1 MLSKTFWN
9 ILSLNSIVN
18 LPNDIHSQDKGGSNL
33 FSNSASFSSLS
44 WITWFNDE
52 TFPSFCLMFCSNR
65 CIEPRDSSSSRTLK
79 QTEVITSMTTQGG
92 ALNCTYAII
101 LIIHTASRRY
111 VPHYALHSSSSPRK
125 GASRVTPSFSSV
137 PTTSSNVIAPFPF
150 LKTSGHTISSL
161 SFLRRHVIHFPSP
174 SLKRF
179 VRHYS
184 FALFKDNIPLKTPRK
199 APMDWLNGH
208 TQSN

>member
-18 LPNDIHSQDKGGSNL
+18 LPNDIHSQGKGGPNL

-79 QTEVITSMTTQGG
+79 QTEVITSITV
-92 ALNCTYAII
+92 NCTCAII

-111 VPHYALHSSSSPRK
+111 VPHYALQSSSSPRK
-125 GASRVTPSFSSV
+125 GASRLTPSFSPV
-137 PTTSSNVIAPFPF
+137 PTTSPNVIAPFPF
-150 LKTSGHTISSL
+150 LWTSGHTISSL
-161 SFLRRHVIHFPSP
+161 PFLRVRHVIHFPST

-179 VRHYS
+179 VTQCS
-184 FALFKDNIPLKTPRK
+184 FTRFKDNIPLKTPTR
-199 APMDWLNGH
+199 PPID
-208 TQSN
+208 

>member
-18 LPNDIHSQDKGGSNL
+18 LPNDIHSQGKGGPNL

-79 QTEVITSMTTQGG
+79 QTEVITSMIAQGG
-92 ALNCTYAII
+92 VLNCTYAII
-101 LIIHTASRRY
+101 LILRTASRRY
-111 VPHYALHSSSSPRK
+111 VPHYALHSSRSPRK
-125 GASRVTPSFSSV
+125 GASSLTPSFSPV
-137 PTTSSNVIAPFPF
+137 PTTSPNVIAPFPF
-150 LKTSGHTISSL
+150 LRTSGHTISSL
-161 SFLRRHVIHFPSP
+161 SFLRASRHTFPFSILMNV
-174 SLKRF
+174 SS
-179 VRHYS
+179 HI
-184 FALFKDNIPLKTPRK
+184 IPLPASRTTFRQK
-199 APMDWLNGH
+199 LLGGH
-208 TQSN
+208 QWTD

>member
-1 MLSKTFWN
+1 MLSRTFWN

-79 QTEVITSMTTQGG
+79 QTEVITSMTAQGG
-92 ALNCTYAII
+92 ALNYTYAII
-101 LIIHTASRRY
+101 LIIHTAVS
-111 VPHYALHSSSSPRK
+111 HYALHSCSSPRK
-125 GASRVTPSFSSV
+125 GVSRLTSSFSPV
-137 PTTSSNVIAPFPF
+137 PTTSPSVIAPFPF
-150 LKTSGHTISSL
+150 LRTSGHTIPSL
-161 SFLRRHVIHFPSP
+161 SFLHASR
-174 SLKRF
+174 
-179 VRHYS
+179 
-184 FALFKDNIPLKTPRK
+184 DT
-199 APMDWLNGH
+199 
-208 TQSN
+208 

>member
-1 MLSKTFWN
+1 MLSTTFWN

-79 QTEVITSMTTQGG
+79 QTEVITSMTAQGG
-92 ALNCTYAII
+92 ALNYTYVII
-101 LIIHTASRRY
+101 LITHTASRRY
-111 VPHYALHSSSSPRK
+111 VPHSTLHSSSSPRK
-125 GASRVTPSFSSV
+125 GASRLTPSFSPV
-137 PTTSSNVIAPFPF
+137 PTTSPNIIAPFLF
-150 LKTSGHTISSL
+150 VRTSGHTISSV
-161 SFLRRHVIHFPSP
+161 SFLRASRHTFPFSILQTFRLKL
-174 SLKRF
+174 SLC
-179 VRHYS
+179 
-184 FALFKDNIPLKTPRK
+184 PL
-199 APMDWLNGH
+199 
-208 TQSN
+208 

>member
-1 MLSKTFWN
+1 MKILSRTFWN

-18 LPNDIHSQDKGGSNL
+18 LPNDIQSQDKGGSNL

-79 QTEVITSMTTQGG
+79 QKEVITSMTAQED

-125 GASRVTPSFSSV
+125 GVSRLTPSFSTV
-137 PTTSSNVIAPFPF
+137 PTTSPNVIAPFPF
-150 LKTSGHTISSL
+150 LRTSGHTILSL
-161 SFLRRHVIHFPSP
+161 SFLHASRRTFPFS
-174 SLKRF
+174 
-179 VRHYS
+179 
-184 FALFKDNIPLKTPRK
+184 ILKTFR
-199 APMDWLNGH
+199 H
-208 TQSN
+208 TLFLSPL

>member
-18 LPNDIHSQDKGGSNL
+18 LPNDIHSQDKGGPNL

-79 QTEVITSMTTQGG
+79 QTEVITSMHDCPGRCCQLHLRYNTDNTHCFMTLRP
-92 ALNCTYAII
+92 ALRPLFLQLSKKRGVPSYAIF
-101 LIIHTASRRY
+101 L
-111 VPHYALHSSSSPRK
+111 SSPNDVSERNR
-125 GASRVTPSFSSV
+125 SFPILMNFWSHNLVSIILTCVTSY
-137 PTTSSNVIAPFPF
+137 
-150 LKTSGHTISSL
+150 ISL
-161 SFLRRHVIHFPSP
+161 LYP
-174 SLKRF
+174 
-179 VRHYS
+179 
-184 FALFKDNIPLKTPRK
+184 
-199 APMDWLNGH
+199 
-208 TQSN
+208 